1 MRNILKKRCS
11 RTKMY
16 RIHERLLREGLL
28 LKLQVMQ
35 LLYKLTLLQVF
46 LKSHHSFNWL
56 LLWKL
61 SVWNNFLATILVTVI
76 SVKYIRI
83 SKISFVN
90 TIFYNQSM
98 VRVLLLHPSLYT
110 SRGVRVWV
118 LSSEYKLTKLISFKD
133 ETPTAYFWIHMDL
146 KEVECWRN
154 DNLEVRKKKSE
165 A

>member
-1 MRNILKKRCS
+1 MRNIPKKRCS
-11 RTKMY
+11 RAKMY
-16 RIHERLLREGLL
+16 RIHETLLREGLL

-61 SVWNNFLATILVTVI
+61 SVWNNFLVTVLVTDFC
-76 SVKYIRI
+76 KYIRI

-98 VRVLLLHPSLYT
+98 VRVFLLHPSLYP
-110 SRGVRVWV
+110 SRKVRVWA
-118 LSSEYKLTKLISFKD
+118 LSSEHKLTMLISFKD
-133 ETPTAYFWIHMDL
+133 ELINTHCILLNTHGFERSWVL
-146 KEVECWRN
+146 KKWQLR
-154 DNLEVRKKKSE
+154 SS
-165 A
+165 